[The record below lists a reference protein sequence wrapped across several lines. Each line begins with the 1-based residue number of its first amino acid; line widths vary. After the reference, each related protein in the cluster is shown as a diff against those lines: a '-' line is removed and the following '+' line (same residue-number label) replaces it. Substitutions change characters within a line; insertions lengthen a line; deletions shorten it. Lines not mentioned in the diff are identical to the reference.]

1 MRRDEPGAPDRDPG
15 AREAG
20 HDLPSVDPDRKLA
33 EEQLQALARQRRAR
47 VVKAAVALA
56 ILIILIIF
64 VIANSQPVPVDF
76 VFLTRHPRLIW
87 VMITCAVLGG
97 ILGYLLGRP
106 GKQIRLRRKETP
118 GRPPSKPS

>member
-15 AREAG
+15 DRVAG
-20 HDLPSVDPDRKLA
+20 RDVHSADPDRKLA
-33 EEQLQALARQRRAR
+33 QDQLQELARQRHAR
-47 VVKAAVALA
+47 VVKAAVALG

-118 GRPPSKPS
+118 AGPPSKPS

>member
-15 AREAG
+15 DREAG
-20 HDLPSVDPDRKLA
+20 RDVHAADPDRKLA
-33 EEQLQALARQRRAR
+33 QDQLQELARQRRAR
-47 VVKAAVALA
+47 VVKAAVALG

-118 GRPPSKPS
+118 AGPPSKPS